1 MISRISLKDVNGISL
16 ILGALF
22 SFVPFVIQL
31 FLYDMPMDG
40 EHIFTFF
47 SNQIILNGRISLFNA
62 LLSIIGA
69 TFTAYGLFGLFND
82 FKKDKPET
90 LMGLGL
96 FLFLFATLG
105 FIISWSQDF
114 IILWGDANFAPNQ
127 MMVELSLIFA
137 FGIHYWAGLAVFSYT
152 LSQHQFLNTNFL
164 YALSIISTINVFLII
179 YTLFTLDPYN
189 VSSLNLLYLGFIIGN
204 IVFYIFCLLTA
215 FKILPKK

>member
-22 SFVPFVIQL
+22 SFVPFFIHL
-31 FLYDMPMDG
+31 FLYDRPIDG

-62 LLSIIGA
+62 LLSIVGA

-164 YALSIISTINVFLII
+164 YAVTIISTINVFLII

-189 VSSLNLLYLGFIIGN
+189 ISSLNLLYLGFMIGN
-204 IVFYIFCLLTA
+204 IIFYIFCLLAA

>member
-31 FLYDMPMDG
+31 FIYDMPIDG

-62 LLSIIGA
+62 LLSIMGA

-96 FLFLFATLG
+96 FLFLFASLG

-137 FGIHYWAGLAVFSYT
+137 FGIHYWAGLAILSYT

-164 YALSIISTINVFLII
+164 YALTIISTINVFLII

-189 VSSLNLLYLGFIIGN
+189 ISSLNLLYLGFMIGN
-204 IVFYIFCLLTA
+204 IIFYIFCLLA
-215 FKILPKK
+215 ALKILPKK

>member
-1 MISRISLKDVNGISL
+1 MISRLSVKDVNGISL

-22 SFVPFVIQL
+22 SLIPFVIQL
-31 FLYDMPMDG
+31 FLYDIPKDG

-47 SNQIILNGRISLFNA
+47 SNQIILNGSISLFNA
-62 LLSIIGA
+62 LLSIFGA

-82 FKKDKPET
+82 FKKDKSEK
-90 LMGLGL
+90 LMSLGL
-96 FLFLFATLG
+96 FLFLFASVG

-114 IILWGDANFAPNQ
+114 MIVWGDANFAPNQ

-137 FGIHYWAGLAVFSYT
+137 FGIHYWAGLAIFSYS
-152 LSQHQFLNTNFL
+152 LSQHHFLNTNFL
-164 YALSIISTINVFLII
+164 YGLSIISTINVFLIV

>member
-47 SNQIILNGRISLFNA
+47 SNQIILNGRMSLFNA

-164 YALSIISTINVFLII
+164 YAVTIISTINVFLII

-189 VSSLNLLYLGFIIGN
+189 ISSLNLLYLGFMIGN
-204 IVFYIFCLLTA
+204 IVFYIFCLLAA

>member
-1 MISRISLKDVNGISL
+1 MISKLSVKDMNGISL

-22 SFVPFVIQL
+22 SFIPFVIQL
-31 FLYDMPMDG
+31 FLYDMPIDG

-47 SNQIILNGRISLFNA
+47 SNQIILNGNISLFNA
-62 LLSIIGA
+62 LLSILGA

-82 FKKDKPET
+82 FKKNKPET

-96 FLFLFATLG
+96 FLFLFATVG

-114 IILWGDANFAPNQ
+114 MIIWGDANFAPNQ

-137 FGIHYWAGLAVFSYT
+137 FGIHYWAGLAIFSYS
-152 LSQHQFLNTNFL
+152 LSQYQFLNTNFL
-164 YALSIISTINVFLII
+164 HAFSVISTINVFLII
-179 YTLFTLDPYN
+179 YTLFALDPYN
-189 VSSLNLLYLGFIIGN
+189 VSSLNLLYLGFIAGN
-204 IVFYIFCLLTA
+204 IVFYIFCLLAA

>member
-69 TFTAYGLFGLFND
+69 TFTAYGLFGLFKD
-82 FKKDKPET
+82 FKKDKSET
-90 LMGLGL
+90 LMSLGL
-96 FLFLFATLG
+96 FLFLFATIG

-114 IILWGDANFAPNQ
+114 MIIWGDANFAPNQ

-137 FGIHYWAGLAVFSYT
+137 FGIHYWAGLAILSYT
-152 LSQHQFLNTNFL
+152 LSEHQFLNTNFL

-179 YTLFTLDPYN
+179 YTLFTVDPYN
-189 VSSLNLLYLGFIIGN
+189 FSSLNLLYLGFIVGN

>member
-16 ILGALF
+16 ILGSLF

-31 FLYDMPMDG
+31 FLYDRPIDG

-164 YALSIISTINVFLII
+164 YAVTIISTINVFLII

-189 VSSLNLLYLGFIIGN
+189 ISSLNLLYLGFMIGN
-204 IVFYIFCLLTA
+204 IIFYIFCLLAA

>member
-47 SNQIILNGRISLFNA
+47 SNQIILYGRISLFNA

-82 FKKDKPET
+82 FKKDKPQT

-114 IILWGDANFAPNQ
+114 IILWGDANLAPNQ

-179 YTLFTLDPYN
+179 YTLFTVDPYN
-189 VSSLNLLYLGFIIGN
+189 FSSLNLLYLGFIVGN

>member
-164 YALSIISTINVFLII
+164 YAVTIISTINVFLII

-189 VSSLNLLYLGFIIGN
+189 FSSLNLLYLGFIIGN